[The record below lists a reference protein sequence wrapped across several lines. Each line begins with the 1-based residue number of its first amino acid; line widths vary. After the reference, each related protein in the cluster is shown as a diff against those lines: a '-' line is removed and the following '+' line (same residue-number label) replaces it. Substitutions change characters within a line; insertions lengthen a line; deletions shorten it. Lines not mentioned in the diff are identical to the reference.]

1 MNALPWIYAHYS
13 YLALDRLC
21 SFDNQLVTEYHRTD
35 YLREGNKLLASHCKY
50 VDDQGTLL
58 RDLLQRFTPPVP
70 VIHAGA
76 EISKFGEVGH
86 RNAQDYVSIISA
98 ALVLRKVAVD
108 NCNDLTCYLGIA
120 ILDDKLRHEYTL
132 EFLKLEKGKG
142 EANEVMTL
150 EDVHQLFLQVCDTTS
165 QAAASSKELLEMR
178 KRHDETFHDFGHLVK
193 HTNTDNKT
201 SPIISH

>member
-1 MNALPWIYAHYS
+1 MLVQIPLP
-13 YLALDRLC
+13 
-21 SFDNQLVTEYHRTD
+21 
-35 YLREGNKLLASHCKY
+35 
-50 VDDQGTLL
+50 
-58 RDLLQRFTPPVP
+58 LLQLQTLRHQLPIFSYFPR
-70 VIHAGA
+70 
-76 EISKFGEVGH
+76 ISKFGEVGH
-86 RNAQDYVSIISA
+86 CNAQDYLSIISA
-98 ALVLRKVAVD
+98 ALGLRKVAVD

-178 KRHDETFHDFGHLVK
+178 KRHNETFHDFGHLAK
-193 HTNTDNKT
+193 HTNTGNKT
-201 SPIISH
+201 PPIISH